1 MTPIDPDTLLAYQYG
16 LLDGAEAKAV
26 EAYLATHP
34 QAGSDAL
41 KMQTLLAHAAK
52 LGSPQI
58 DFVPPASAG
67 TKDYTQPKGWVVPA
81 FLLALAAAVLVTIG
95 PSLYDT
101 LGYSW
106 NKPKVDREVA
116 SLTFIKA
123 EKARLEDEIASKKA
137 ISDLKFEQAKKK
149 LDEVETKWIETEKA
163 TISALSKLPFLL
175 DVQGPASALAGAP
188 NEYTV
193 AVRNTDGTPVTQPLT
208 MEALVSDASGAEL
221 YRKSFDLNPTKGPS
235 KLALP
240 NSVWT
245 NVKNG
250 SDVSLKLSATDRAG
264 VKSELTESLRMQAP
278 SYTTFLTTDKPMYR
292 PGEPLYFRSL
302 TLDRL
307 RLLPPEADVALN
319 FQITAPDGS
328 VVPGSQISGLARA
341 STSLNDGSVQPIL
354 GPDGKPIRGVG
365 TGQFTLPET
374 LTGGEYT
381 LTVTE
386 RMQNGLA
393 PMSRTGAPLAT
404 RKFLVNQYKPEMLLK
419 KLEFDGKTYGPG
431 AVVQAKLD
439 VKDQGK
445 PLANAKIE
453 ITAQANNADIKLD
466 VNPTTTD
473 ANGVANL
480 KFTLPKGDVKNAS
493 VNIVVSTPAIV
504 ETINRP
510 VPLAT
515 RELLVEFFPE
525 GGDLIAGVP
534 NRVYVRATT
543 NTGKPA
549 DIVGKLSD
557 DKTTFRTLTDADQPG
572 VNQGMGV
579 FEFTPEAGKA
589 YSVKLSEPLGLNQP
603 EGGYKLPEVKK
614 SGVVLSI
621 PTGVTS
627 MGQAMTVNLTSVN
640 EARTVLVG
648 AYIRG
653 RAVVHQTVNLEAN
666 KLSTVALDLGKTP
679 LGGVTRVTV
688 FDVPNKDAI
697 GREELK
703 PLAERLVFRTPG
715 EQLKLTATP
724 RKANGTEQMGPLVP
738 GQRVELAVSSTD
750 ETGAPKPAVLWV
762 AVVNKSVLTMADEK
776 TERMMPTHFLLSG
789 EVQKGED
796 LEHADFLLTAHPKA
810 AQSLDLLL
818 GTQGWRR
825 FSEQN
830 PAQFRQQVPAADLN
844 RLQIASAMVG
854 PIPTGWQPNVRRLF
868 DEYWPQYEAAMFNR
882 KTAEQERNVA
892 YASGDANADLQ
903 KAQADYTAKMTEFG
917 VMSDDLKKYDDA
929 WKSRRQYI
937 VAYLVGFLG
946 MGLLLLF
953 ARGLDAVKP
962 YRSAMLYGAMVCL
975 VSAVALGGMT
985 LATSFKNKEWRELAK
1000 ESEAFPR
1007 PVVLDQKGQFE
1018 AGNKWAVKA
1027 AMPPPGMKADFGA
1040 GAEGMGGFDAKP
1052 QAEMMRPMA
1061 MPGMPAAPGG
1071 PGAPPPMAR
1080 GFAPAPK
1087 PAGVQKETAPKAMMM
1102 KKMAVPAENKPVDA
1116 DKFMMQPQKPAG
1128 AHMKNPGMAGIAAA
1142 ERAPQAEKG
1151 ELQKMDRKG
1160 TRFMEQGQLFDLE
1173 LQPFLNKRLEMLRD
1187 NAKDETKSK
1196 QRTMNQVQSGFEQFL
1211 PTVGP
1216 LVVREYAHA
1225 RPELNDEDAR
1235 TDFTETLVWQP
1246 VLVTPANGRATIR
1259 FSLSDEVNAYRI
1271 LVAGH
1276 SLDGRIGSIHQTLEV
1291 RKPLVLE
1298 PKLPQEISNTDVI
1311 DLPIVAINGK
1321 DEARQATVNITPD
1334 GLTVDGSQ
1342 ALKLDLQP
1350 GSGSRKTVRLTSKI
1364 TEGVAT
1370 VQLDGK
1376 AGADTDNVVR
1386 QITVVPDGFP
1396 LSVSKSEVLEKNAVV
1411 KLGVPKLIVPGS
1423 LKAKVVMYPN
1433 MLSEIQSGLEAML
1446 REPNGCFEQTST
1458 TNYPNVLVMDYLNET
1473 NQAKPEISA
1482 RAKQLLDNG
1491 YAKLTSFECRKE
1503 RDGREGYEWFGG
1515 SAPPHEALSAYGL
1528 LQFTDMA
1535 RVHPVDAEMMKRTKD
1550 YLLGARDGNGGFK
1563 KNARAIDTFGYAPPM
1578 ITNAYIVWALT
1589 ESERTAEKKSDLKKE
1604 VDALAKAS
1612 KDGALAKDS
1621 YYLGLLANVLWN
1633 VDRKAEATE
1642 VLKTLVSL
1650 QSKTGELK
1658 GASTSITNSHGE
1670 SLEIEATALAV
1681 MAWLKGNEAGT
1692 YREAITN
1699 GCKFI
1704 GSKRSAHGAFGATQ
1718 STILALKALIEFAR
1732 SNKRPAEDGTLTIMV
1747 NGKEIAT
1754 KPFTTQQTGPVT
1766 IEIPNAE
1773 AMFVGEEV
1781 VFNIGTTAKQN
1792 YPITVFWECRAS
1804 QPASAKDCPIELS
1817 TSLSKGQVTEGDAV
1831 RMNVTVKN
1839 LQKKQ
1844 DGMVTAIVGIPAGLK
1859 LPEDMKQLKQLSEKP
1874 LDGKPATVSY
1884 WEKRGR
1890 EVIFYW
1896 RGLDEKQTVDLTLD
1910 LIAEVPGEYRGPA
1923 SRVYLYYTPEF
1934 KQWVAPLSVK
1944 VIAK

>member
-16 LLDGAEAKAV
+16 LLDGAEAQAV
-26 EAYLATHP
+26 QAYLATHP

-52 LGSPQI
+52 LGSPRI
-58 DFVPPASAG
+58 DFVPPALAG
-67 TKDYTQPKGWVVPA
+67 TKDYAQPKGWVVPA
-81 FLLALAAAVLVTIG
+81 CLLALAAAVLVAVG

-101 LGYSW
+101 LGYGW

-116 SLTFIKA
+116 NLTFIKA
-123 EKARLEDEIASKKA
+123 EKTRLEEEIASKKA
-137 ISDLKFEQAKKK
+137 VSDLKFEQAKKK
-149 LDEVETKWIETEKA
+149 LDAVEAKWLDTEKA

-175 DVQGPASALAGAP
+175 DVQGPATALAGAP
-188 NEYTV
+188 NEYTL
-193 AVRNTDGTPVTQPLT
+193 AVRNADGTPVAQPLT

-235 KLALP
+235 KLSLP

-245 NVKNG
+245 KVKSG
-250 SDVSLKLSATDRAG
+250 SDVSLKLSATDRTG
-264 VKSELTESLRMQAP
+264 TKSELTESLRMQAP

-328 VVPGSQISGLARA
+328 VVPGSQLSGLARA
-341 STSLNDGSVQPIL
+341 STSGNDGSIAPVP

-374 LTGGEYT
+374 LAGGEYT
-381 LTVTE
+381 LTVME
-386 RMQNGLA
+386 VVQNGLA
-393 PMSRTGAPLAT
+393 PMNRTGAPLAT
-404 RKFLVNQYKPEMLLK
+404 RKFLVNKYTPDKLLK

-445 PLANAKIE
+445 PLANAKVE
-453 ITAQANNADIKLD
+453 ITAQANGADIKLD

-480 KFTLPKGDVKNAS
+480 KFTLPMGDVKNAS
-493 VNIVVSTPAIV
+493 VNIVVSTPAFV
-504 ETINRP
+504 EAINRP

-515 RELLVEFFPE
+515 RELLVEFYPE

-534 NRVYVRATT
+534 NRVYVRAMT

-557 DKTTFRTLTDADQPG
+557 DKTTFRTLTDAEQPG
-572 VNQGMGV
+572 VNQGLGV
-579 FEFTPEAGKA
+579 FEFTPEVGKA
-589 YSVKLSEPLGLNQP
+589 YSVKLSEPLGIVQP
-603 EGGYKLPEVKK
+603 EGGYKLPDVKK
-614 SGVVLSI
+614 TGVVLSI
-621 PTGVTS
+621 PTGVTGV
-627 MGQAMTVNLTSVN
+627 GQALTVNLTSVN

-653 RAVVHQTVNLEAN
+653 RSVVHQTVKLEAD
-666 KLSTVALDLGKTP
+666 KLSTVNLDLGKTA

-688 FDVPNKDAI
+688 FDLPNEDAI

-724 RKANGTEQMGPLVP
+724 RKANGTEQMGPFVP
-738 GQRVELAVSSTD
+738 GQRVELAVSSSD

-776 TERMMPTHFLLSG
+776 TERMMPTHFVLSG

-830 PAQFRQQVPAADLN
+830 PARIRNQVPAAEFN

-868 DEYWPQYEAAMFNR
+868 DEYWPQYEAAMLNR

-903 KAQADYTAKMTEFG
+903 KAKADYRAKMTEFG
-917 VMSDDLKKYDDA
+917 PLSDDLKKYDDA
-929 WKSRRQYI
+929 WKTRRGYI
-937 VAYLVGFLG
+937 VAFIVGFLG
-946 MGLLLLF
+946 LGLLLLF

-962 YRSAMLYGAMVCL
+962 YRPAMLYGAIVCL

-985 LATSFKNKEWRELAK
+985 LATSFKNKEWREFAK
-1000 ESEAFPR
+1000 ESEAYPQ
-1007 PVVLDQKGQFE
+1007 PVASEIFDMAAFVGAKGGKGLPPAAVDGAGVPEVAAMGE
-1018 AGNKWAVKA
+1018 AGNKN
-1027 AMPPPGMKADFGA
+1027 GM
-1040 GAEGMGGFDAKP
+1040 M
-1052 QAEMMRPMA
+1052 QPMA
-1061 MPGMPAAPGG
+1061 MPAAPGG
-1071 PGAPPPMAR
+1071 PPAGGGGAPMAR
-1080 GFAPAPK
+1080 GFAPAAV
-1087 PAGVQKETAPKAMMM
+1087 PAPMMKEGAPNAMM
-1102 KKMAVPAENKPVDA
+1102 KKMVQPADNKLVGA
-1116 DKFMMQPQKPAG
+1116 DKFEMKQRPPLG
-1128 AHMKNPGMAGIAAA
+1128 ARMKNPGIAGAAA
-1142 ERAPQAEKG
+1142 AGFAPEAEKG
-1151 ELQKMDRKG
+1151 EQMMLIGQI
-1160 TRFMEQGQLFDLE
+1160 MEMAPWPAE
-1173 LQPFLNKRLEMLRD
+1173 LRPFLNKRREMLNEQIRD
-1187 NAKDETKSK
+1187 GDGVVGQKKSANRF
-1196 QRTMNQVQSGFEQFL
+1196 QTGPEQFM

-1246 VLVTPANGRATIR
+1246 VLVTPATGRATIR

-1298 PKLPQEISNTDVI
+1298 PKLPQEISNTDVVE
-1311 DLPIVAINGK
+1311 LPIVAVNGK

-1334 GLTVDGSQ
+1334 GLVVDGSQ

-1364 TEGVAT
+1364 TEGIAT

-1376 AGADTDNVVR
+1376 AGADTDNVIR
-1386 QITVVPDGFP
+1386 QMTVVPDGFP
-1396 LSVSKSEVLEKNAVV
+1396 LSEAKSSQLQQKAEV
-1411 KLGVPKLIVPGS
+1411 KLGVPKLIVKGS
-1423 LKAKVVMYPN
+1423 LNAKVVMYPN
-1433 MLSEIQSGLEAML
+1433 MLSEIQSGLEGML

-1458 TNYPNVLVMDYLNET
+1458 INYPNVLVMDYLNET

-1535 RVHPVDAEMMKRTKD
+1535 RVHPVDAEMLKRTKD

-1578 ITNAYIVWALT
+1578 TTNAYIVWALT
-1589 ESERTAEKKSDLKKE
+1589 ESERPAGTKSDLKKE
-1604 VDALAKAS
+1604 VDALAKAG
-1612 KDGALAKDS
+1612 KDGPLAKDP

-1633 VDRKAEATE
+1633 VDRKDEATE
-1642 VLKTLVSL
+1642 VLKILVGL
-1650 QSKTGELK
+1650 QAKTGELK
-1658 GASTSITNSHGE
+1658 GAGTSITNSHGE
-1670 SLEIEATALAV
+1670 SLEIETTALAV

-1692 YREAITN
+1692 YREAVTN

-1817 TSLSKGQVTEGDAV
+1817 TSLSKGQLTEGDAV

-1890 EVIFYW
+1890 EVVFYW
-1896 RGLDEKQTVDLTLD
+1896 RGLDEKQTVDFSLD

-1944 VIAK
+1944 VVAK

>member
-16 LLDGAEAKAV
+16 LLDGAEAQAV
-26 EAYLATHP
+26 EAYLSTHP
-34 QAGSDAL
+34 QAGNDAQ
-41 KMQTLLAHAAK
+41 KMQTLLSHAAR
-52 LGSPQI
+52 LGSPKL
-58 DFVPPASAG
+58 DFVPPDAKPTTA
-67 TKDYTQPKGWVVPA
+67 KPKGWLVRA
-81 FLLALAAAVLVTIG
+81 GLLALAAAVLITVG

-106 NKPKVDREVA
+106 NKPKVDREVQQLA
-116 SLTFIKA
+116 HIKK
-123 EKARLEDEIASKKA
+123 EKTRLEDEIANSKA
-137 ISDLKFEQAKKK
+137 VSDLKFEQARKK
-149 LDEVETKWIETEKA
+149 LDEIETNWLETEKN
-163 TISALSKLPFLL
+163 TINALSKLPFLME
-175 DVQGPASALAGAP
+175 VQGPATALAGAP
-188 NEYTV
+188 NDYTL
-193 AVRNTDGTPVTQPLT
+193 AVRNADGTPVTQPLT
-208 MEALVSDASGAEL
+208 MEAVVSDATGTEL
-221 YRKSFDLNPTKGPS
+221 YRKAFEHNPATKGPN
-235 KLALP
+235 KLSLP
-240 NSVWT
+240 NSVWSK
-245 NVKNG
+245 VKDGNE
-250 SDVSLKLSATDRAG
+250 VSLKLSATDRTG
-264 VKSELTESLRMQAP
+264 TKSELTENLRMQAP

-292 PGEPLYFRSL
+292 PGEVVYFRSL

-307 RLLPPEADVALN
+307 RLLPPEADIALN
-319 FQITAPDGS
+319 FQITAPDGA
-328 VVPGSQISGLARA
+328 VVPGSQLTGLARA
-341 STSLNDGSVQPIL
+341 STSGNDGSINPVP

-365 TGQFTLPET
+365 TGRFPLPET
-374 LTGGEYT
+374 LAGGEYT

-386 RMQNGLA
+386 QIQNGLA

-404 RKFLVNQYKPEMLLK
+404 RKFLINKYTPDKLLK

-453 ITAQANNADIKLD
+453 ITAQANGADIKLD

-493 VNIVVSTPAIV
+493 VNILVSTPAIV

-557 DKTTFRTLTDADQPG
+557 DKTTFRTLTDAEQPG

-579 FEFTPEAGKA
+579 FEFTPEAGKQ
-589 YSVKLSEPLGLNQP
+589 YSVTLSEPLGLVQP
-603 EGGYKLPEVKK
+603 AGGYKLPEVKK
-614 SGVVLSI
+614 SGVVLNI
-621 PTGVTS
+621 PTTVSTF
-627 MGQAMTVNLTSVN
+627 GQSMTVFLTST

-653 RAVVHQTVNLEAN
+653 RAVVHQTAKLEAN
-666 KLSTVALDLGKTP
+666 RPDSVQLDLSKTAF
-679 LGGVTRVTV
+679 GGVTRVTV
-688 FDVPNKDAI
+688 FDVPNEDAV

-724 RKANGTEQMGPLVP
+724 RKANGTEQMGPFVP
-738 GQRVELAVSSTD
+738 GQRVELAVSSAD

-830 PAQFRQQVPAADLN
+830 PAQFRQNVPAAEVN

-854 PIPTGWQPNVRRLF
+854 PIPTGWQPSVRRLF
-868 DEYWPQYEAAMFNR
+868 DEYWPQYEAAMLNR
-882 KTAEQERNVA
+882 KTAEQERLTV
-892 YASGDANADLQ
+892 YASGDANQDLR
-903 KAQADYTAKMTEFG
+903 KAKLDYTTKMTEFG
-917 VMSDDLKKYDDA
+917 PISDDLKKFDDA
-929 WKSRRQYI
+929 WKTRRNYI
-937 VAYLVGFLG
+937 VAFLVGFLSV
-946 MGLLLLF
+946 GLLLMF
-953 ARGLDAVKP
+953 GRGTPAAQP
-962 YRSAMLYGAMVCL
+962 YRSAMLFGAIVCFVTAL
-975 VSAVALGGMT
+975 ALGGMT
-985 LATSFKNKEWRELAK
+985 LSTSFKNQDWRDFAK
-1000 ESEAFPR
+1000 ESEAYPR
-1007 PVVLDQKGQFE
+1007 PV
-1018 AGNKWAVKA
+1018 AVEDRDKFA
-1027 AMPPPGMKADFGA
+1027 FAAAKEGLPKPPAMPAGPFLDDFG
-1040 GAEGMGGFDAKP
+1040 GVGGGGVP

-1061 MPGMPAAPGG
+1061 MPPAPGMPGG
-1071 PGAPPPMAR
+1071 PPGGGGPDRAFAPPGVAAPMMKEGAPKMMRMAK
-1080 GFAPAPK
+1080 PAEAK
-1087 PAGVQKETAPKAMMM
+1087 PAGEAKQLEKGEFKLRLNQPER
-1102 KKMAVPAENKPVDA
+1102 PAEA
-1116 DKFMMQPQKPAG
+1116 L
-1128 AHMKNPGMAGIAAA
+1128 MKMDLAIKDVE
-1142 ERAPQAEKG
+1142 ERAPLRGHRLADPQAIQRFE
-1151 ELQKMDRKG
+1151 MDGLLSR
-1160 TRFMEQGQLFDLE
+1160 RRQLFNELGADTKKDKKKVQLE
-1173 LQPFLNKRLEMLRD
+1173 TAID
-1187 NAKDETKSK
+1187 
-1196 QRTMNQVQSGFEQFL
+1196 QFL

-1216 LVVREYAHA
+1216 LLVREYAHA
-1225 RPELNDEDAR
+1225 RPELNEDDAR

-1246 VLVTPANGRATIR
+1246 VVVTPANGRTTLR

-1276 SLDGRIGSIHQTLEV
+1276 SLDGRIGSIHHTLEV

-1298 PKLPQEISNTDVI
+1298 PKLPQEISNTDIVE
-1311 DLPIVAINGK
+1311 LPVVAINGK
-1321 DEARQATVNITPD
+1321 DEARQATVNITPE
-1334 GLTVDGSQ
+1334 GLVVDGSQ

-1364 TEGVAT
+1364 MDGEAT

-1376 AGADTDNVVR
+1376 AGADTDNVIR
-1386 QITVVPDGFP
+1386 KLTVVPDGFP
-1396 LSVSKSEVLEKNAVV
+1396 LNASKSDVLEKNAVV
-1411 KLGVPKLIVPGS
+1411 KLGVPKLIVKGS

-1433 MLSEIQSGLEAML
+1433 MLSEIQSGLDAML
-1446 REPNGCFEQTST
+1446 REPHGCFEQTST

-1482 RAKQLLDNG
+1482 KAKGLLSNG
-1491 YAKLTSFECRKE
+1491 YSKLISFECQKA

-1515 SAPPHEALSAYGL
+1515 TTPPHEALSAYGL

-1535 RVHPVDAEMMKRTKD
+1535 RVHTVDADMIKRTKD
-1550 YLLGARDGNGGFK
+1550 YLLGARDGEGGFK
-1563 KNARAIDTFGYAPPM
+1563 KNARALDTFGYAPPM
-1578 ITNAYIVWALT
+1578 ITNAYIVWAIT
-1589 ESERTAEKKSDLKKE
+1589 ESERTATSKSELKKE
-1604 VDALAKAS
+1604 VDALVKFG
-1612 KDGALAKDS
+1612 KDGPLAKDP
-1621 YYLGLLANVLWN
+1621 YYLGLLANVLLN
-1633 VDRKAEATE
+1633 VDRKSEAAE
-1642 VLKTLVSL
+1642 VLKTLVGL
-1650 QSKTGELK
+1650 QGKTGELK
-1658 GASTSITNSHGE
+1658 GSGTSITNSQGE
-1670 SLEIEATALAV
+1670 SLEIESTALAV
-1681 MAWLKGNEAGT
+1681 LAWIKDNEKQT
-1692 YREAITN
+1692 YRENITN

-1704 GSKRSAHGAFGATQ
+1704 GSKRSAYGGFGATQ
-1718 STILALKALIEFAR
+1718 STILALKALIEYAR
-1732 SNKRPAEDGTLTIMV
+1732 SSKRPAENGTLTVTV
-1747 NGKEIAT
+1747 NGQEIAT
-1754 KPFTTQQTGPVT
+1754 RDFTTEQTGAVT
-1766 IEIPNAE
+1766 IEIPDAE
-1773 AMFVGEEV
+1773 SLFTGEEV
-1781 VFNIGTTAKQN
+1781 AFNIGTTAKQK
-1792 YPITVFWECRAS
+1792 YPVTVFWECRAS
-1804 QPASAKDCPIELS
+1804 QPASAKECPIELS
-1817 TSLSKGQVTEGDAV
+1817 TLLSKGQLTEGDAV
-1831 RMNVTVKN
+1831 RMTVTVKN

-1890 EVIFYW
+1890 EVVFYW
-1896 RGLDEKQTVDLTLD
+1896 RGLDEKQTVDFSLD

-1923 SRVYLYYTPEF
+1923 SRVYLYYTPEN
-1934 KQWVAPLSVK
+1934 KMWVAPVSVK
-1944 VIAK
+1944 ITAK

>member
-16 LLDGAEAKAV
+16 LLDGAEATAV
-26 EAYLATHP
+26 EAFLAVHP
-34 QAGSDAL
+34 QAGSDAM
-41 KMQTLLAHAAK
+41 KMKSLLAHAAK
-52 LGSPQI
+52 LGSPKI
-58 DFVPPASAG
+58 DFVPPASAS
-67 TKDYTQPKGWVVPA
+67 TKDYTKPKGWVVPA
-81 FLLALAAAVLVTIG
+81 FLLALGAAVLITVG

-116 SLTFIKA
+116 TLTFIKA
-123 EKARLEDEIASKKA
+123 EKTRLEEEIASKKA
-137 ISDLKFEQAKKK
+137 VSDLKFEQAKKK
-149 LDEVETKWIETEKA
+149 LDDVETKWLDTEKA

-175 DVQGPASALAGAP
+175 DVQGPATALAGAP
-188 NEYTV
+188 NEYTL
-193 AVRNTDGTPVTQPLT
+193 AVRNADGTPVAQPLT
-208 MEALVSDASGAEL
+208 MEALVSDASGTEL

-245 NVKNG
+245 KVKNG
-250 SDVSLKLSATDRAG
+250 SDVSLKLSATDRTG
-264 VKSELTESLRMQAP
+264 TKSELTESLRMQAP

-328 VVPGSQISGLARA
+328 VVPGSQLSGLARA
-341 STSLNDGSVQPIL
+341 STSLNDGSIAPIL

-404 RKFLVNQYKPEMLLK
+404 RKFIVNQYTPDKLLK

-445 PLANAKIE
+445 PLANAKIG
-453 ITAQANNADIKLD
+453 ITAQANGVDIKLD

-473 ANGVANL
+473 ANGIANL
-480 KFTLPKGDVKNAS
+480 KFTLPKSDVKNAS

-515 RELLVEFFPE
+515 RDLRVEFFPE

-534 NRVYVRATT
+534 NRVYVRAMT

-572 VNQGMGV
+572 VNQGLGM
-579 FEFTPEAGKA
+579 FEFIPEVGKL
-589 YSVKLSEPLGLNQP
+589 YSVKLSEPLGIVQP

-627 MGQAMTVNLTSVN
+627 VGQAMTVNLTSVN

-653 RAVVHQTVNLEAN
+653 RAVVHQTVKLEAN
-666 KLSTVALDLGKTP
+666 KLSTVNLDMGKTP

-688 FDVPNKDAI
+688 FDVPNEEAI

-715 EQLKLTATP
+715 EQLKLTAAP
-724 RKANGTEQMGPLVP
+724 RKANGTEQMGPFVP
-738 GQRVELAVSSTD
+738 GQRVELAVSSSD

-796 LEHADFLLTAHPKA
+796 LEHADFLLTGHPKA

-830 PAQFRQQVPAADLN
+830 PAQFRQRVPAADLN

-882 KTAEQERNVA
+882 KTAEQVRYVV
-892 YASGDANADLQ
+892 YASGDANTDLQ
-903 KAQADYTAKMTEFG
+903 KAKADYTARMTEFG
-917 VMSDDLKKYDDA
+917 VMSDDLRKYDDA
-929 WKSRRQYI
+929 WKTRRGYI
-937 VAYLVGFLG
+937 VAFLVGFLSV
-946 MGLLLLF
+946 GLLLLF
-953 ARGLDAVKP
+953 TRGAQAVKP
-962 YRSAMLYGAMVCL
+962 YRSAMLYGSMVCI

-985 LATSFKNKEWRELAK
+985 LATSFKNKEWRDLAK

-1007 PVVLDQKGQFE
+1007 PSTGGTFDKVGAKFPPIR
-1018 AGNKWAVKA
+1018 AGFAADKA
-1027 AMPPPGMKADFGA
+1027 MEPAMKADGGIPEVAAMRGA
-1040 GAEGMGGFDAKP
+1040 PAD
-1052 QAEMMRPMA
+1052 MMRPMA
-1061 MPGMPAAPGG
+1061 MPAGPPGG
-1071 PGAPPPMAR
+1071 GAPMAR
-1080 GFAPAPK
+1080 GFAPAPA
-1087 PAGVQKETAPKAMMM
+1087 PAAMQKEGGPKMMMM
-1102 KKMAVPAENKPVDA
+1102 KRKDQPADNKPVDA
-1116 DKFMMQPQKPAG
+1116 DHFMKLQQKPAAGRSMMNLG
-1128 AHMKNPGMAGIAAA
+1128 AAPAFGMK
-1142 ERAPQAEKG
+1142 AEKREQEMMGRNG
-1151 ELQKMDRKG
+1151 EG
-1160 TRFMEQGQLFDLE
+1160 FMEQVLPPNGE
-1173 LQPFLNKRLEMLRD
+1173 LQPFLNKRMEML
-1187 NAKDETKSK
+1187 NEQNKDLGVGDRK
-1196 QRTMNQVQSGFEQFL
+1196 QLMNQVQSGFEQFL
-1211 PTVGP
+1211 PPVGP

-1225 RPELNDEDAR
+1225 RPELNDDTPR

-1246 VLVTPANGRATIR
+1246 VLVTPSNGRATIR

-1276 SLDGRIGSIHQTLEV
+1276 SLDGRIGSIHHTLEV

-1298 PKLPQEISNTDVI
+1298 PKLPQEISNTDKI

-1321 DEARQATVNITPD
+1321 DEARQATVNITPE
-1334 GLTVDGSQ
+1334 GLIVEGSQ

-1364 TEGVAT
+1364 TEGMAT

-1376 AGADTDNVVR
+1376 AGVDTDNVVR
-1386 QITVVPDGFP
+1386 QMTVVPDGFP
-1396 LSVSKSEVLEKNAVV
+1396 LNSSKSDVLEKNAVV

-1423 LKAKVVMYPN
+1423 LKAKVVLYPN

-1482 RAKQLLDNG
+1482 RAKQLLTNG

-1528 LQFTDMA
+1528 LQFTDMG

-1578 ITNAYIVWALT
+1578 ITNAYILWALT

-1604 VDALAKAS
+1604 VDALAKAG

-1633 VDRKAEATE
+1633 VDRKADAAD

-1650 QSKTGELK
+1650 QTKTGELK
-1658 GASTSITNSHGE
+1658 GASTSITNSQGE

-1681 MAWLKGNEAGT
+1681 MAWLKANETGT
-1692 YREAITN
+1692 YREPITN

-1732 SNKRPAEDGTLTIMV
+1732 SNKRPAEDGTLTIQV

-1804 QPASAKDCPIELS
+1804 QPASAKECTIELS

-1890 EVIFYW
+1890 EVVFYW
-1896 RGLDEKQTVDLTLD
+1896 RGLDEKQTVDFSLD

-1944 VIAK
+1944 VVAK